1 MQCVLVTALE
11 GPDALVVREL
21 PEPEAQEGQV
31 LIDVEWAGVVF
42 PDILQ
47 TRGEYQTRPEL
58 PFVLGWE
65 VSGTVR
71 TDGAGFHA
79 GDRVAALPVT
89 GGFAQTVA
97 VEASMVFP
105 LPDNVDTRSGAALP
119 LNYLTAHFA
128 LIRRGALRPGE
139 VVLVH
144 GAAGGVGS
152 AACQMAASYG
162 ARVIAVVSTD
172 EKAELAR
179 TVGAHEVVRVDGF
192 LDAVRRLTGGQGV
205 DLVVDPVGGDRFPDS
220 LRALRHGEGR
230 LLVLGF
236 AGRGIPTLKVNR
248 LLLTNTSVLG
258 AGVAEYW
265 RQDPEAARAQWRELW
280 PLLESGRLDPPISSV
295 FPLEQ
300 ASAALRHLDERNS
313 LGRTLLQVSAR

>member
-1 MQCVLVTALE
+1 MQGALVTAFE
-11 GPDALVVREL
+11 GPDALVVQQL
-21 PEPEAQEGQV
+21 PEPETQEGQV

-58 PFVLGWE
+58 PFVPGWE

-71 TDGAGFHA
+71 TDGAGFRA

-97 VEASMVFP
+97 VDATMVFP
-105 LPDNVDTRSGAALP
+105 LPDNVDTRHGAALP

-128 LIRRGALRPGE
+128 LVHRGALRPGE

-152 AACQMAASYG
+152 AACQLAAAHG
-162 ARVIAVVSTD
+162 ARVIAVVSTE

-179 TVGAHEVVRVDGF
+179 SVGAHEVVRVDGF
-192 LDAVRRLTGGQGV
+192 LDEVRSLSDGQGV

-220 LRALRHGEGR
+220 LRALRHGGGR

-236 AGRGIPTLKVNR
+236 AGRGIPTIKVNR

-258 AGVAEYW
+258 VGMDEYW
-265 RQDPEAARAQWRELW
+265 RQDPDAARASWRELW
-280 PLLESGRLDPPISSV
+280 PLLKSGRLNPPLSSV

-300 ASAALRHLDERNS
+300 ASAALKHLDQRRT
-313 LGRTLLQVSAR
+313 LGRTLLQIGA

>member
-1 MQCVLVTALE
+1 MRGVLVTAFE

-42 PDILQ
+42 PDVLQ
-47 TRGEYQTRPEL
+47 TRGQYQTRPEL
-58 PFVLGWE
+58 PFVPGWE

-71 TDGAGFHA
+71 TDGAGFRA

-97 VEASMVFP
+97 VDASMVFP
-105 LPDNVDTRSGAALP
+105 LPDNVGTRRGAALP

-128 LIRRGALRPGE
+128 LIHRGALRPGE

-152 AACQMAASYG
+152 AACQLAAAHG

-179 TVGAHEVVRVDGF
+179 SVGAHEIVGVGGF
-192 LDAVRRLTGGQGV
+192 LDEVRTLTSGRGV

-220 LRALRHGEGR
+220 LRALRHGGGR

-236 AGRGIPTLKVNR
+236 AGRDIPTVKVNR

-258 AGVAEYW
+258 VGIDEYW
-265 RQDPEAARAQWRELW
+265 RQDPQAARADWHELR

-300 ASAALRHLDERNS
+300 ASAALRQLDERRA
-313 LGRTLLQVSAR
+313 LGRTLLQVRA

>member
-1 MQCVLVTALE
+1 MQGVLVTAFE
-11 GPDALVVREL
+11 GPGALLVGEL
-21 PEPEAQEGQV
+21 PEPKAQEGQV

-58 PFVLGWE
+58 PFVPGWE

-71 TDGAGFHA
+71 TDGAGFRA

-89 GGFAQTVA
+89 GGFAQAVA
-97 VEASMVFP
+97 VDASMVFP
-105 LPDNVDTRSGAALP
+105 LPDDVDTRRGAALP

-128 LIRRGALRPGE
+128 LIHRGALRPGE

-144 GAAGGVGS
+144 GAAGGLGS
-152 AACQMAASYG
+152 AACQLAEAYG

-179 TVGAHEVVRVDGF
+179 SAGAHDVVRVDGF
-192 LDAVRRLTGGQGV
+192 LDAVRTLTDGRGI
-205 DLVVDPVGGDRFPDS
+205 DLVIDPVGGDRFPDS
-220 LRALRHGEGR
+220 LRALRHGGGR

-236 AGRGIPTLKVNR
+236 AGRGIPTVRVNR
-248 LLLTNTSVLG
+248 LLMTNTSVLG
-258 AGVAEYW
+258 VGMDEYW
-265 RQDPEAARAQWRELW
+265 RQAPEAARAQWRELW
-280 PLLESGRLDPPISSV
+280 PLLESGRLNPHISSV

-300 ASAALRHLDERNS
+300 ASAALRHLDERKA
-313 LGRTLLQVSAR
+313 LGRTLLQIGS

>member
-1 MQCVLVTALE
+1 MQAMLLTAFD
-11 GPDALVVREL
+11 GPDALAVREV
-21 PEPEAQEGQV
+21 PEPGAQEGQV
-31 LIDVEWAGVVF
+31 LIDVEWAGVTL
-42 PDILQ
+42 PDLLQ
-47 TRGEYQTRPEL
+47 TRGQYQTRPEL
-58 PFVLGWE
+58 PYIPGWE

-71 TDGAGFHA
+71 ADSGGFQA

-97 VEASMVFP
+97 VDAPMVFP
-105 LPDNVDTRSGAALP
+105 LPDNVDTRRGAALP

-128 LIRRGALRPGE
+128 LLHRGALRPGE

-152 AACQMAASYG
+152 AACQVAAAYG
-162 ARVIAVVSTD
+162 ARVIAVVSTE

-179 TVGAHEVVRVDGF
+179 SLGAHEVVAAEGF
-192 LDAVRRLTGGQGV
+192 LEKVRTLTDGAGV
-205 DLVVDPVGGDRFPDS
+205 DVVVDPVGGDRFLDS
-220 LRALRHGEGR
+220 LRALRRGVGR

-236 AGRGIPTLKVNR
+236 AGGDIPTVRVNR

-258 AGVAEYW
+258 VGVAEYW
-265 RQDPEAARAQWRELW
+265 RQDAEAAASQWSELL
-280 PLLESGRLDPPISSV
+280 PLLKSGRLDPPVSSV

-300 ASAALRHLDERNS
+300 AAAALRHVDERQA
-313 LGRTLLQVSAR
+313 LGRTLLNVRA

>member
-1 MQCVLVTALE
+1 MQGALVTAFE
-11 GPDALVVREL
+11 GPDALVIGEL

-42 PDILQ
+42 PDVLQ

-58 PFVLGWE
+58 PFVPGWE
-65 VSGTVR
+65 LSGTVR
-71 TDGAGFHA
+71 TDAAGFRA

-89 GGFAQTVA
+89 GGFAQTAA
-97 VEASMVFP
+97 VDASMVFP
-105 LPDNVDTRSGAALP
+105 LPDNIDTRRGAALP

-128 LIRRGALRPGE
+128 LAHRGALRPGE

-152 AACQMAASYG
+152 AACQLAAAHG
-162 ARVIAVVSTD
+162 ARVIAVVSTK
-172 EKAELAR
+172 EKADLAR
-179 TVGAHEVVRVDGF
+179 SVGAHEVVGVGGF
-192 LDAVRRLTGGQGV
+192 LEEVKALTDGRGV

-220 LRALRHGEGR
+220 LRALRHGGGR

-236 AGRGIPTLKVNR
+236 AGRGIPTVKVNR

-258 AGVAEYW
+258 VGMDEYW
-265 RQDPEAARAQWRELW
+265 RQDPGAARAYWRELW
-280 PLLESGRLDPPISSV
+280 PLLRSGRLDPPISSV

-300 ASAALRHLDERNS
+300 ASAALKHLDQRRG
-313 LGRTLLQVSAR
+313 LGRTLLRIGA

>member
-1 MQCVLVTALE
+1 MQGVLVTAFE

-58 PFVLGWE
+58 PFVPGWE

-71 TDGAGFHA
+71 TDGSGFRS

-105 LPDNVDTRSGAALP
+105 LPCNVDTRRGAALP

-179 TVGAHEVVRVDGF
+179 TVGAQEVVRADGF
-192 LDAVRRLTGGQGV
+192 LDAVRTLTDGQGV
-205 DLVVDPVGGDRFPDS
+205 DLVVDPVGGDRFLDS
-220 LRALRHGEGR
+220 LRALRHGAGR

-280 PLLESGRLDPPISSV
+280 PLLKSGRLDPPISSV

-300 ASAALRHLDERNS
+300 ASAALRHLDERKT
-313 LGRTLLQVSAR
+313 LGRTLLRVSA

>member
-1 MQCVLVTALE
+1 MQGVIVTAFE

-21 PEPEAQEGQV
+21 PEPEVQEGQV
-31 LIDVEWAGVVF
+31 LIGVEWAGVVF
-42 PDILQ
+42 PDLLQ

-58 PFVLGWE
+58 PFVPGWE
-65 VSGTVR
+65 MSGTVR
-71 TDGAGFHA
+71 TDGAGFRA

-89 GGFAQTVA
+89 GGFAQTAA
-97 VEASMVFP
+97 VDATMVFP
-105 LPDNVDTRSGAALP
+105 LPDNVDTRRGAALP

-128 LIRRGALRPGE
+128 LVHRGALRPGE

-152 AACQMAASYG
+152 AACQLAAAYG

-179 TVGAHEVVRVDGF
+179 SVGAHEVVRVGGF
-192 LDAVRRLTGGQGV
+192 LDEVRTLTDGRGV

-220 LRALRHGEGR
+220 LRALRHGAGR

-236 AGRGIPTLKVNR
+236 AGRGIPMVKVNR
-248 LLLTNTSVLG
+248 LLMTNTSVLG
-258 AGVAEYW
+258 VGMDEYW
-265 RQDPEAARAQWRELW
+265 RQDPEAARVYWQELW
-280 PLLESGRLDPPISSV
+280 PLLKSGRLDPPISSV

-300 ASAALRHLDERNS
+300 ASAALKHLDQRKV
-313 LGRTLLQVSAR
+313 LGRTLLQIGA

>member
-1 MQCVLVTALE
+1 MQGVLVTAFE

-31 LIDVEWAGVVF
+31 LIDVEWADVIF
-42 PDILQ
+42 PDLLQ

-58 PFVLGWE
+58 PFVPGWE

-71 TDGAGFHA
+71 TDGAGFRA

-97 VEASMVFP
+97 VDATMVFP
-105 LPDNVDTRSGAALP
+105 LPDNVDTRRGAALP

-128 LIRRGALRPGE
+128 LVHRGALRPGE

-152 AACQMAASYG
+152 AACQVAAAHG
-162 ARVIAVVSTD
+162 ARVIAVVSTE

-179 TVGAHEVVRVDGF
+179 SVGAHEVVDVGGF
-192 LDAVRRLTGGQGV
+192 LDEVRNLTDGQGV
-205 DLVVDPVGGDRFPDS
+205 DLVVNPVGGIASRTRFARCGTAWGASSSSDS
-220 LRALRHGEGR
+220 RAGASHGQSESSAADQHLRARSRDGRVLATGSGRRPCLLARTLALTEGR
-230 LLVLGF
+230 PAGPAHLVRLPPGTGV
-236 AGRGIPTLKVNR
+236 GR
-248 LLLTNTSVLG
+248 
-258 AGVAEYW
+258 A
-265 RQDPEAARAQWRELW
+265 
-280 PLLESGRLDPPISSV
+280 
-295 FPLEQ
+295 
-300 ASAALRHLDERNS
+300 
-313 LGRTLLQVSAR
+313 